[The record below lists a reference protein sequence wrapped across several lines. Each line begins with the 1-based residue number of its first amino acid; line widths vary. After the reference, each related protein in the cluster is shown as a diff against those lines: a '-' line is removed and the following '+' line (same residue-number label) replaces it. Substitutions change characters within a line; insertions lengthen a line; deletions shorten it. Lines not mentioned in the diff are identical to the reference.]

1 MAEFYSILTTVGLA
15 KVAAAQAGGDPV
27 VLTEFAVGDSGGT
40 YFEPVEGQVSLVNEV
55 WRGDLSRL
63 YTHAAHDSWVVAEA
77 FIPLSDGGFEIRE
90 AGVFDADG
98 DLIAVSKYPLT
109 EKPAVGSGGEK
120 DVYVRL
126 TMEVT
131 NATSVTHLIDS
142 SVAMATVQY
151 VDSHADRT
159 DNPHEVMAS
168 QVIDAGSAIH
178 ENAQESITDTTLNS
192 LMRVGAFGIGLSG
205 VEGFAVPKMAGGVD
219 VSTDWNTITKGGWW
233 NKILGPGSVNKPAGG
248 TGYWYCLALS
258 NDVTGAVTQIA
269 FPYGVSGNP
278 GTIKYRTLHSGT
290 WTDWIELLHT
300 NNTGTAVTADVQE
313 SKVDTTESRLLTVGA
328 FGWGNTTASAFPTV
342 ADCSD
347 IALPTGLFVTSSST
361 ADRPSGNG
369 GILFNQVASASVSAQ
384 IFFDYITGEQYFRK
398 RVNGPLEAWRRV
410 LSESE
415 DVQDSPYDTTAN
427 KLMPV
432 GAFGLGSAAIGYIT
446 DFNTALTAGFYSY
459 TSTTL
464 HRPADIHEKGGVFVT
479 TRYGDPSV
487 FHVAVDMYGVIA
499 SRGYSSGAG
508 WSAWKRGLH
517 TGDVQAS
524 ATDKTVGRLLMVGS
538 FGYGNRIALS
548 SADDL
553 NDLLTGGHYKYT
565 TGLPPANTPVSSAFF
580 LDVVGDTYPHQILHD
595 IYDNRILFRS
605 ASDSS
610 GNFNPWVKI
619 YHTGNL
625 ATNKSFSNPGYIEH
639 VGGLIEQFGIIS
651 VPSNT
656 VITITLPEAFPNAG
670 LGVQCT
676 YNHTLDDSSNPN
688 GVVISNSQIQIRNSI
703 GGERVIGWRV
713 IGY

>member
-15 KVAAAQAGGDPV
+15 KIAAAQAGGDPV

-40 YFEPVEGQVSLVNEV
+40 YFDPVEGQVSLVNEV

-159 DNPHEVMAS
+159 DNPHEVTAS
-168 QVIDAGSAIH
+168 QVIDAGSAIL
-178 ENAQESITDTTLNS
+178 EDAQESLTDITLNR

-233 NKILGPGSVNKPAGG
+233 NKVLGTGSVNKPAGG

-269 FPYGVSGNP
+269 FPYGVSENP

-300 NNTGTAVTADVQE
+300 NNTGTAVTEDVQE
-313 SKVDTTESRLLTVGA
+313 SKVDTTEGRLLTVGA
-328 FGWGNTTASAFPTV
+328 FG
-342 ADCSD
+342 
-347 IALPTGLFVTSSST
+347 
-361 ADRPSGNG
+361 
-369 GILFNQVASASVSAQ
+369 
-384 IFFDYITGEQYFRK
+384 
-398 RVNGPLEAWRRV
+398 
-410 LSESE
+410 
-415 DVQDSPYDTTAN
+415 
-427 KLMPV
+427 
-432 GAFGLGSAAIGYIT
+432 LGSAGVSSVS
-446 DFNTALTAGFYSY
+446 DLDSALIAGFYAY
-459 TSTTL
+459 TSTTSNL
-464 HRPADIHEKGGVFVT
+464 PSGLFEKGGVFVT

-487 FHVAVDMYGVIA
+487 FQIAVDMYGVVA
-499 SRGYSSGAG
+499 SRGYGSGTG
-508 WSAWKRGLH
+508 WSAWKTILH
-517 TGDVQAS
+517 DGDVQAEL
-524 ATDKTVGRLLMVGS
+524 TDDTAGKLMTVGA
-538 FGYGNRIALS
+538 FGLGNAGAAQAAVLDNTKTAGQYRYQSTDPDVPEAGAYGPFYVYVNSSTAITQVAFRNS
-548 SADDL
+548 SADMWIRYW
-553 NDLLTGGHYKYT
+553 NGS
-565 TGLPPANTPVSSAFF
+565 VWSS
-580 LDVVGDTYPHQILHD
+580 
-595 IYDNRILFRS
+595 
-605 ASDSS
+605 
-610 GNFNPWVKI
+610 WVKI
-619 YHTGNL
+619 YHTGNFATNKLL
-625 ATNKSFSNPGYIEH
+625 ATNGYQELP
-639 VGGLIEQFGIIS
+639 GGLIMQWGIYTGTLASGGS
-651 VPSNT
+651 VTLTLPTTFPNAAFVATMSERGT
-656 VITITLPEAFPNAG
+656 DIIGTSSSQLYTATESTITL
-670 LGVQCT
+670 
-676 YNHTLDDSSNPN
+676 YNRTDAPRS
-688 GVVISNSQIQIRNSI
+688 G
-703 GGERVIGWRV
+703 
-713 IGY
+713 IGYHIFGY